1 MRRTTPTT
9 VYGQEAFAEELS
21 IGVVEAPAV
30 IADVE
35 IEADSAAWIDDFD
48 GAGRVFGLEED
59 TWLAEPERQYG
70 DQIAELFALAEE
82 FGECVSHTESDD
94 LINDDEAETTEV

>member
-1 MRRTTPTT
+1 MRQTTPTT

-21 IGVVEAPAV
+21 IGVLEAPAV

-35 IEADSAAWIDDFD
+35 MEADSAAWVDDFD

-70 DQIAELFALAEE
+70 QIAELVALAEE
-82 FGECVSHTESDD
+82 FGECVSRTESED
-94 LINDDEAETTEV
+94 LINDEAETTEV

>member
-21 IGVVEAPAV
+21 IGVAEAPAV

-35 IEADSAAWIDDFD
+35 MEADLVAWIDEFD
-48 GAGRVFGLEED
+48 GAGRVFGLEGD

-82 FGECVSHTESDD
+82 FGECVSHTESDEWM
-94 LINDDEAETTEV
+94 DENEAG